1 MLKGE
6 RTILRPMRRDYLD
19 RLLEFHNDV
28 ELQLLSGEAI
38 PLPLTPEHLAQRFEH
53 LYTGQSPQ
61 PSWFAIEVQGGKIIG
76 HCMLRNID
84 EAARTAELRITI
96 GDRDYLGRKY
106 GRDVVRLLVKYA
118 FRLRN
123 LRKIWLAVPASNERA
138 RRCFIASGFT
148 IEGIQRAHTWVDGRY
163 DDRILMA
170 TFREPPEDPPA
181 PPSPPP
187 QEAQP
192 HAQNVP

>member
-6 RTILRPMRRDYLD
+6 KVILRPMRRDYLEK
-19 RLLEFHNDV
+19 LLEFQNDV
-28 ELQLLSGEAI
+28 ELQLLGGEAVPI
-38 PLPLTPEHLAQRFEH
+38 PQPPEHLLAEFEAAVRE
-53 LYTGQSPQ
+53 SPR

-76 HCMLRNID
+76 HCMLRSID

-96 GDRDYLGRKY
+96 GDRDYQNRTY

-138 RRCFIASGFT
+138 RRCFLAAGFT
-148 IEGIQRAHTWVDGRY
+148 VEACQRAHTWVDGRY

-170 TFREPPEDPPA
+170 IFREPPAPLPADPAVSPEEPA
-181 PPSPPP
+181 
-187 QEAQP
+187 Q
-192 HAQNVP
+192 HAPDEP

>member
-6 RTILRPMRRDYLD
+6 RTILRPMRREYLD

-28 ELQLLSGEAI
+28 ELQLLGGEDV
-38 PLPLTPEHLAQRFEH
+38 PVPLTPEHLAERFEA
-53 LYTGQSPQ
+53 LYAGQVPR

-96 GDRDYLGRKY
+96 GDRDYINRKY

-138 RRCFIASGFT
+138 RRCFAAAGF
-148 IEGIQRAHTWVDGRY
+148 IVEGTQRAHTWVDGRY

-170 TFREPPEDPPA
+170 AFREPPAPPEEPA
-181 PPSPPP
+181 PPTPE
-187 QEAQP
+187 EALP
-192 HAQNVP
+192 DAPDVA

>member
-6 RTILRPMRRDYLD
+6 RTILRPMRREYLE
-19 RLLEFHNDV
+19 RLLDFHNDV
-28 ELQLLSGEAI
+28 ELQLLGGEDV
-38 PLPLTPEHLAQRFEH
+38 PVPLTPEHLAERFEA
-53 LYTGQSPQ
+53 LYAGQSPR

-96 GDRDYLGRKY
+96 GDRDYINRKY
-106 GRDVVRLLVKYA
+106 GRDVVRLLLKYA

-138 RRCFIASGFT
+138 RRCFEAAGFAV
-148 IEGIQRAHTWVDGRY
+148 EGCQRAHTWVDGRY

-170 TFREPPEDPPA
+170 AFREPPAEPA
-181 PPSPPP
+181 PPVPEEP
-187 QEAQP
+187 AA
-192 HAQNVP
+192 HAPDDA

>member
-6 RTILRPMRRDYLD
+6 RTILRPMRRDYLE

-28 ELQLLSGEAI
+28 ELQLLGGEDV
-38 PLPLTPEHLAQRFEH
+38 PVPLTPEHLAERFQT
-53 LYTGQSPQ
+53 LYAGQSPR

-96 GDRDYLGRKY
+96 GDRDYVNRKY

-138 RRCFIASGFT
+138 RRCFEAAGFT
-148 IEGIQRAHTWVDGRY
+148 VEGVQRAHTWVDGRY

-170 TFREPPEDPPA
+170 AFREQPAEAPPPA
-181 PPSPPP
+181 PEEPSPNA
-187 QEAQP
+187 ED
-192 HAQNVP
+192 VP

>member
-6 RTILRPMRRDYLD
+6 RTILRPMRREYLE
-19 RLLEFHNDV
+19 RLLEYHNDV
-28 ELQLLSGEAI
+28 ELQLLGGEDVPI
-38 PLPLTPEHLAQRFEH
+38 PLTPEHLAERFEA
-53 LYTGQSPQ
+53 LSAGVAPR

-96 GDRDYLGRKY
+96 GDRDYINRKY

-123 LRKIWLAVPASNERA
+123 LRKVWLAVPASNERA
-138 RRCFIASGFT
+138 RRCFAAAGFT
-148 IEGIQRAHTWVDGRY
+148 VEGCQRAHTWVDGRY

-170 TFREPPEDPPA
+170 VFREPPGEPG
-181 PPSPPP
+181 PSP
-187 QEAQP
+187 QEPEPRATDDP
-192 HAQNVP
+192 